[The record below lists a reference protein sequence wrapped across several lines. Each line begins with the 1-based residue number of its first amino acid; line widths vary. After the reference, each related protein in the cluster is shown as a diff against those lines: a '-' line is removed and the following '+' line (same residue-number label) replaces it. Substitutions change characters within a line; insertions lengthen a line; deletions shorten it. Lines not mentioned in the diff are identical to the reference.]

1 MMCCWEFLVEEQ
13 EYKIL
18 LKKLYRWRLGE
29 IIIKL
34 LNCIIRLEREKER
47 ERVND
52 QVFIIYLVRY
62 MYNLLVKIGCFFNY
76 CRFCFV
82 MIGMKIRLLLKQ
94 ICGMNLEWRYFRIKF
109 LYVFKILFVNCY
121 MFIVYEFV
129 IIFFFFYFFQCFD
142 NFFQWKEL
150 EGVVMFGIS
159 SNFISQV
166 WKDIYYQVS
175 VRLG

>member
-1 MMCCWEFLVEEQ
+1 
-13 EYKIL
+13 
-18 LKKLYRWRLGE
+18 
-29 IIIKL
+29 
-34 LNCIIRLEREKER
+34 
-47 ERVND
+47 
-52 QVFIIYLVRY
+52 
-62 MYNLLVKIGCFFNY
+62 
-76 CRFCFV
+76 
-82 MIGMKIRLLLKQ
+82 MIGMKICLLLKQ

-175 VRLG
+175 VRLNQVKVVSYLIYRVLYILQVYEFGGFVCLYIYRSIICRILLGVR

>member
-1 MMCCWEFLVEEQ
+1 
-13 EYKIL
+13 
-18 LKKLYRWRLGE
+18 
-29 IIIKL
+29 
-34 LNCIIRLEREKER
+34 
-47 ERVND
+47 
-52 QVFIIYLVRY
+52 

-82 MIGMKIRLLLKQ
+82 MIGMKIYLLLKQ

-121 MFIVYEFV
+121 MFIEYEFV
-129 IIFFFFYFFQCFD
+129 ILFFFFQCFD

-175 VRLG
+175 VRLGQVKVVLYLIYRVLYILKVYEFGGLVCLYIYRSIICRILLGVR